1 MSTKIS
7 LKNSWNKLRFY
18 FSFLLFAFYL
28 VIAFLFLF
36 SDIWADMIPKG
47 RGLVGLI
54 LLLFGSFRFY
64 VAYRRY
70 KNKDTAIQN
79 LQQAKQEK
87 TIETQQHVT
96 VE

>member
-1 MSTKIS
+1 MSTKVAF
-7 LKNSWNKLRFY
+7 KNTLNKLRFY
-18 FSFLLFAFYL
+18 FSFLLFTFYL

-47 RGLVGLI
+47 RGLIGLI
-54 LLLFGSFRFY
+54 LLLFGGFRFY

-79 LQQAKQEK
+79 LQQAKQK
-87 TIETQQHVT
+87 NTIETQQHVT